1 LRTLAVAERNAREPF
16 NKADELAAAI
26 RRRDE
31 LADALAGAADVGVAA

>member
-1 LRTLAVAERNAREPF
+1 VAERNAREPF

-26 RRRDE
+26 KRRGE